1 MHCLGCVA
9 FDDLLGNGISAANFT
24 EEKGTP
30 ARCALLCQ
38 GIHREQTEMRSPAVV
53 PLEIVN
59 KRPVEI
65 PTNRYSLADSSMH
78 HCEVFQQR
86 LGTTRVC
93 CISKPIFGDVQRL
106 IAACTPVDRLQYP
119 VQSLR
124 VDFLLKVILSW
135 PWIDINR
142 ARAWKTACKN
152 FGSRYWIQPYHFT
165 AMEGDRL
172 FISYAR
178 LKWTWTQRPGDGT
191 SETAPL

>member
-38 GIHREQTEMRSPAVV
+38 GIHCNQAEMRSPAVV

-59 KRPVEI
+59 QCPVEI
-65 PTNRYSLADSSMH
+65 PTNRYTLADSSMH

-93 CISKPIFGDVQRL
+93 CISEPILGNVQRL

-119 VQSLR
+119 VQSLA
-124 VDFLLKVILSW
+124 VDFLLKVILPS

-142 ARAWKTACKN
+142 AGVRKTTYK
-152 FGSRYWIQPYHFT
+152 HFST
-165 AMEGDRL
+165 
-172 FISYAR
+172 
-178 LKWTWTQRPGDGT
+178 
-191 SETAPL
+191 

>member
-142 ARAWKTACKN
+142 ARAWKTAWKQ
-152 FGSRYWIQPYHFT
+152 FGRGCLVKPQPFT
-165 AMEGDRL
+165 TLVSGSLVMAC
-172 FISYAR
+172 A
-178 LKWTWTQRPGDGT
+178 
-191 SETAPL
+191 